1 MLVQKWLQKCLLDRH
16 PDLGAKRRII
26 CLIGSRIAAYAWKPG
41 NKNWQRWPG
50 WHPTELNALCVIWVP
65 GVDSKNV
72 YQIWER
78 ENKANWHHEKRFFF
92 HRRCYVRPALN
103 TMDWPEFFQVLCILY
118 ISKLQ
123 LKSWYGTKLPANML
137 VVEFHFLTK

>member
-1 MLVQKWLQKCLLDRH
+1 MFTRYGKGKI
-16 PDLGAKRRII
+16 K
-26 CLIGSRIAAYAWKPG
+26 LIDIMK
-41 NKNWQRWPG
+41 K
-50 WHPTELNALCVIWVP
+50 
-65 GVDSKNV
+65 D
-72 YQIWER
+72 
-78 ENKANWHHEKRFFF
+78 FFF